1 MAYFLTGRESSKED
15 LTMTASNLL
24 RWAGLAALAGG
35 VLIVLAALLGAAIGP
50 EETSGT
56 FVFQQVLSLLGAV
69 LILLGLVGLYA
80 SQAEAAGPLGL
91 LGFLVAFLGTTL
103 VAGVFWATTFI
114 APILAA
120 EAPEVL
126 EETSPVG
133 FPLTFLTTSIGWLL
147 FGLATLRAGV
157 YPRVA
162 AIVLMVGAVVS
173 FLPLPGSEAVL
184 AVGIAWLGFLLFAGR
199 ATAAQPPPRVS

>member
-15 LTMTASNLL
+15 LTMATSNLL

-50 EETSGT
+50 DETSGT
-56 FVFQQVLSLLGAV
+56 FIFQQVLSLLGAV

-103 VAGVFWATTFI
+103 VAGVFWANTFI

-120 EAPEVL
+120 EAPEVF

-133 FPLTFLTTSIGWLL
+133 FPLTFFTTSIGWLL

-162 AIVLMVGAVVS
+162 AIALMVGAVVS

-184 AVGIAWLGFLLFAGR
+184 AVGIAWLGFLLFTGR